1 MPKETQSCALFLIR
15 RSVLLTQAGL
25 SMGESEGGLEGKTQR
40 NLHLVAAVLGE
51 QHTKRDSTDITIEQT
66 KTKACALV
74 KRLQR
79 QPENKNNALARGT
92 PMLHAHRWRFS
103 DLNAESWAEVV
114 QGTSRVSGKLLK
126 ISALWS
132 LHSFVWD
139 TSLNDSTW
147 IFNSCL
153 KRTALLDV
161 PESEREYKR
170 EKANKGEHQEL
181 WPNVAIKAPY
191 ASIKAVHSPIN
202 TINLGNS
209 IIPV

>member
-25 SMGESEGGLEGKTQR
+25 SVGRNQKVVWRVNLSEFASSSCRAWRATHRAWQYRHYHRAGKNQSACEKATMTAREWKWRPCTGEHTHVARTQMGRFLIEMQR
-40 NLHLVAAVLGE
+40 AE
-51 QHTKRDSTDITIEQT
+51 QRW
-66 KTKACALV
+66 C
-74 KRLQR
+74 
-79 QPENKNNALARGT
+79 RG
-92 PMLHAHRWRFS
+92 S
-103 DLNAESWAEVV
+103 
-114 QGTSRVSGKLLK
+114 SRVSGVLLK
-126 ISALWS
+126 ISALRS
-132 LHSFVWD
+132 LRSFVWD
-139 TSLNDSTW
+139 TSLNDSAW

-153 KRTALLDV
+153 KRAASLDV
-161 PESEREYKR
+161 AESEGEYKR
-170 EKANKGEHQEL
+170 EKGNKGEHQEL